1 MAKAQESNQCIILR
15 FLTTTNRY
23 DSITTVVPNS
33 QLGVGPN
40 TTFQHAILWRYI
52 ENMYWGAKRRKA
64 DMTTLEWF
72 VLGIGEGKTVL
83 KTGHVVDQAPIPGM
97 AVDLDSFDP
106 TLHATPDDRAPMDES
121 GEGEGDGEYGLVIAP
136 TLPFEVEEAI
146 VPAVVVPPIKPT
158 APRWTPPW
166 QT

>member
-33 QLGVGPN
+33 QLGIGPN

-64 DMTTLEWF
+64 DMTPLEWF
-72 VLGIGEGKTVL
+72 VLGTGEGKTVL

-97 AVDLDSFDP
+97 AVDLDEFDP
-106 TLHATPDDRAPMDES
+106 TRHATPDDRAPMS
-121 GEGEGDGEYGLVIAP
+121 GVGAGGGDGEYGLVIAP

-146 VPAVVVPPIKPT
+146 VPTVVVKVTPPP
-158 APRWTPPW
+158 PRWTPPW
-166 QT
+166 QS

>member
-33 QLGVGPN
+33 QLGIGPN

-72 VLGIGEGKTVL
+72 VLGIGENKTVL
-83 KTGHVVDQAPIPGM
+83 KTGHVVDQPPIPGM
-97 AVDLDSFDP
+97 AVDLDRFDP
-106 TLHATPDDRAPMDES
+106 IHHATPDDRAPMTEVS
-121 GEGEGDGEYGLVIAP
+121 EGDGEYGLVIAP
-136 TLPFEVEEAI
+136 TLPFEVEEGEI
-146 VPAVVVPPIKPT
+146 PVVVEKVKPE

-166 QT
+166 AT

>member
-33 QLGVGPN
+33 QLGIGPN

-72 VLGIGEGKTVL
+72 VLGIGENKTVL
-83 KTGHVVDQAPIPGM
+83 KTGHVVDQQPIPGM
-97 AVDLDSFDP
+97 AVDLDQFDP
-106 TLHATPDDRAPMDES
+106 THHATPDDRAPMSEVGAS
-121 GEGEGDGEYGLVIAP
+121 GGDGEYGLVIAP

-146 VPAVVVPPIKPT
+146 VPTVVVKVTPPP
-158 APRWTPPW
+158 PRWTPPW
-166 QT
+166 QS

>member
-33 QLGVGPN
+33 QLGIGPN
-40 TTFQHAILWRYI
+40 TTFQHDLICRYI

-72 VLGIGEGKTVL
+72 VLGIGEDKTVL

-97 AVDLDSFDP
+97 AVDLDQFDP
-106 TLHATPDDRAPMDES
+106 TRHATPDDRAPMAEV
-121 GEGEGDGEYGLVIAP
+121 GTGAGDGEYGLVIAP
-136 TLPFEVEEAI
+136 TLPFEVEDA
-146 VPAVVVPPIKPT
+146 PAPVKPT

-166 QT
+166 K

>member
-33 QLGVGPN
+33 QLGIGPN
-40 TTFQHAILWRYI
+40 TTFQHDLICRYI

-72 VLGIGEGKTVL
+72 VLGIGEGKTVP

-97 AVDLDSFDP
+97 AVDLNEFDP
-106 TLHATPDDRAPMDES
+106 VRHAEPGTRPVMNVEDATVATYE
-121 GEGEGDGEYGLVIAP
+121 LVIAP
-136 TLPFEVEEAI
+136 ALPFEVEDA
-146 VPAVVVPPIKPT
+146 KPT
-158 APRWTPPW
+158 PPRWTPPW
-166 QT
+166 QS

>member
-1 MAKAQESNQCIILR
+1 MVKAQESNQCIILR

-33 QLGVGPN
+33 QLGIGPN

-72 VLGIGEGKTVL
+72 VLGIGENKTVL
-83 KTGHVVDQAPIPGM
+83 KTGHVVDQPPIPGM

-106 TLHATPDDRAPMDES
+106 IHHATPDDRAPMSEV
-121 GEGEGDGEYGLVIAP
+121 GAGGGDGEYGLVIAP

-146 VPAVVVPPIKPT
+146 VPTVVVKVTPPP
-158 APRWTPPW
+158 PRWTPPW
-166 QT
+166 QS